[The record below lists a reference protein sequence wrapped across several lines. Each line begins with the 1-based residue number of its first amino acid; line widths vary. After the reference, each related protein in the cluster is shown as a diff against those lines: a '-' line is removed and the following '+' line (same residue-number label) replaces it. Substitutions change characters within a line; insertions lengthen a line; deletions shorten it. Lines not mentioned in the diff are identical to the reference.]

1 MYIKLTRFDNRPVWL
16 NAAFVVTV
24 EPRRDGSGSVV
35 VPIGDGLDYDVR
47 ESPEEVLRM
56 LEGCPAPQVV
66 PVPVSDCLTKTPAD
80 VSPEPERK
88 TEKADNGKETVTTPA
103 REDAGG
109 TVTAPVREGA
119 DGTVNMERLQN
130 ILAHAGVASRRGAA
144 ALIESGVVTV
154 DGIVVK
160 EPGARFEIGSLGS
173 EGSGP
178 VIRVNGKTI
187 TTEEKH
193 RTIVLYKPVGVLSTM
208 SDPFGGKTVAELVR
222 TPERLVPIGRLDKDS
237 EGLLLM
243 SNDGTLVNELTHPR
257 FNHTKTYLVKVAG
270 RWSAE
275 KLKTLRS
282 PLTLDDGYT
291 IRPVPV
297 EVVQEWEN
305 NTRLLKFV
313 LSEGRKR
320 QIRKMCSAAHLVVLT
335 LKRGKVGNFELP
347 SDLQPGEWR
356 DLTDA
361 ELKLLR

>member
-1 MYIKLTRFDNRPVWL
+1 
-16 NAAFVVTV
+16 
-24 EPRRDGSGSVV
+24 
-35 VPIGDGLDYDVR
+35 
-47 ESPEEVLRM
+47 
-56 LEGCPAPQVV
+56 
-66 PVPVSDCLTKTPAD
+66 
-80 VSPEPERK
+80 
-88 TEKADNGKETVTTPA
+88 
-103 REDAGG
+103 
-109 TVTAPVREGA
+109 
-119 DGTVNMERLQN
+119 MERLQN

-160 EPGARFEIGSLGS
+160 EPGARFEDGVRIK
-173 EGSGP
+173 
-178 VIRVNGKTI
+178 VNGKAI
-187 TTEEKH
+187 SAGEKR
-193 RTIVLYKPVGVLSTM
+193 RTVVLYKPVGVLSTM

-270 RWSAE
+270 HWSAE

-305 NTRLLKFV
+305 NTRILKFV

-335 LKRGKVGNFELP
+335 LKRVMVGAFELP
-347 SDLQPGEWR
+347 SELKPGEWR
-356 DLTDA
+356 DLTDD
-361 ELKLLR
+361 ELKRLRLACRGRR

>member
-1 MYIKLTRFDNRPVWL
+1 
-16 NAAFVVTV
+16 
-24 EPRRDGSGSVV
+24 
-35 VPIGDGLDYDVR
+35 
-47 ESPEEVLRM
+47 
-56 LEGCPAPQVV
+56 
-66 PVPVSDCLTKTPAD
+66 
-80 VSPEPERK
+80 
-88 TEKADNGKETVTTPA
+88 
-103 REDAGG
+103 
-109 TVTAPVREGA
+109 
-119 DGTVNMERLQN
+119 MERLQN

-160 EPGARFEIGSLGS
+160 EPGARFEIGSLGP
-173 EGSGP
+173 EGSDPSMPNDPADSKDAKNKRP
-178 VIRVNGKTI
+178 VIRVNGKII
-187 TTEEKH
+187 TCEEKH

-208 SDPFGGKTVAELVR
+208 SDPFGGRTVAELVR

-297 EVVQEWEN
+297 EVVQQWEN

-335 LKRGKVGNFELP
+335 LKRVKVGNFELP
-347 SDLQPGEWR
+347 CELQPGEWR
-356 DLTDA
+356 DLTDD